1 MVGAVQ
7 FHTSTAS
14 PSQSIPAWMFSI
26 LEDGIYTSYSPPPA
40 HRGKIPPRAF
50 VLISCLEHLVTVAWF
65 REAPGKAGHN
75 PRNAAEQKG
84 NIVRR

>member
-1 MVGAVQ
+1 MDIFYTGRRYTTPYNDDTQAVLSVLL
-7 FHTSTAS
+7 TR
-14 PSQSIPAWMFSI
+14 
-26 LEDGIYTSYSPPPA
+26 PP
-40 HRGKIPPRAF
+40 GGESSFI
-50 VLISCLEHLVTVAWF
+50 LISCLEHLVTVAWF